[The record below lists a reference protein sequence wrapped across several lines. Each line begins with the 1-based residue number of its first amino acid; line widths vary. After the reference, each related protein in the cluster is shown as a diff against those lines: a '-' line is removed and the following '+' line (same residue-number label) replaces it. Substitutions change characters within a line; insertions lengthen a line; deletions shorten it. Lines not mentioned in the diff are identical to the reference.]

1 MLFQEWNVRLEDQG
15 LLIERILV
23 LIRNVLQVPANTEVE
38 CRADNDASIHDQVI
52 WALQQSG
59 VLDLI
64 LFIASSSDENQYHLH
79 ALEILSLLFREQ
91 TAESLADASMQR
103 SNSEKHKD
111 EQELIAARKRERQ
124 RITAK
129 PPPGRHSRFGG
140 TFVVR
145 NLKSISDNDTICH
158 QSLQKAVTLDFD
170 GEKKKQKKSF
180 RIVKEETSL
189 TRRSAFSVR

>member
-1 MLFQEWNVRLEDQG
+1 MRREEQG

-23 LIRNVLQVPANTEVE
+23 LVRNVLQVPANTEAE
-38 CRADNDASIHDQVI
+38 CRADNDASVHDRVI
-52 WALQQSG
+52 WALHQSG
-59 VLDLI
+59 ILDLV
-64 LFIASSSDENQYHLH
+64 LYVASSSDENQYHLH

-91 TAESLADASMQR
+91 TPESLSDASMQR
-103 SNSEKHKD
+103 SNTEKQKD
-111 EQELIAARKRERQ
+111 EQELIAVRKKERQ
-124 RITAK
+124 KITAK

-170 GEKKKQKKSF
+170 REKKKQKKSF
-180 RIVKEETSL
+180 RIIKEETSL
-189 TRRSAFSVR
+189 TRKSAFSVR